1 MVPFHTL
8 MLRPYKKPNILII
21 NCFNDNNVVRR
32 GCRGSVPQQMT
43 TITLAGTLDRHQL
56 NVSTH
61 CEFHSGTYTSYNKL
75 AVTDMLVLTGLNT
88 SLDRMKQLTAYA
100 KTMNPSVVVVMGGPV
115 ARTLPNHA
123 SEFFDVVSGGDVE
136 ALVDIVNDVFC
147 GDYAASENAPRYDLA
162 PWGKLIGY
170 AETSRNCNFRCHFCS
185 MSAEDRKHFT
195 YDSSVIEQQVE
206 CMGKRQ
212 AVMFLDQNFFAG
224 PRANFR
230 ERMEILLRL
239 HREGKLKAW
248 SALVTSDFFKDP
260 NHVRLAKE
268 SGCIGLFS
276 GVESFSRDQIAAYKK
291 KQNLILPQEEVIMS
305 ALDAGVMFHY
315 GLIIDPSLRKLADIR
330 VELEFVQDND
340 RITLPS
346 FLSLTIP
353 LLGTPL
359 FEQRL
364 QEDLFLPNVRL
375 RDMDGRTLICKP
387 LDDLV
392 EVVELIRRIDYG
404 YMDRKALARRQWRF
418 YKRYRKK
425 LSFWGMASAMYS
437 TKVMGFP
444 RLSTEGR
451 EDRWFSRQNR
461 THVPGTEQLGNLYQ
475 PEVKM
480 ASRFEK
486 YFEPLQIT
494 DENGQLNESLL
505 PDLGDSSNEV
515 SVLVE
520 AV

>member
-1 MVPFHTL
+1 

-32 GCRGSVPQQMT
+32 GCRHSVPQQMT
-43 TITLAGTLDRHQL
+43 TIALAGTLDRGQL
-56 NVSTH
+56 NISTH
-61 CEFHSGTYTSYNKL
+61 CEFHSGTYTSYQQF
-75 AVTDMLVLTGLNT
+75 AVIDMLVLTGLNT
-88 SLDRMKQLTAYA
+88 SFDRMKQLTAYA
-100 KTMNPSVVVVMGGPV
+100 KTMNPSIVVVMGGPV
-115 ARTLPNHA
+115 ARTLPQHA
-123 SEFFDVVSGGDVE
+123 SKFFDEVSEGDVE

-147 GDYAASENAPRYDLA
+147 GDFAASEDAPRYDLA
-162 PWGKLIGY
+162 PWSKLIGY

-185 MSAEDRKHFT
+185 MSAENRKHVT
-195 YDSSVIEQQVE
+195 YESSVIEQQVE

-224 PRANFR
+224 PRAHFR

-260 NHVRLAKE
+260 SHVKLAKE
-268 SGCIGLFS
+268 SGCIGFFS
-276 GVESFSRDQIAAYKK
+276 GVESFSKEQIAAYKK
-291 KQNLILPQEEVIMS
+291 KQNLILPQEEIIMS
-305 ALDAGVMFHY
+305 ALNAGVMFHY
-315 GLIIDPSLRKLADIR
+315 GLIIDPTLRKLDDIKA
-330 VELEFVQDND
+330 ELEFVQNND

-387 LDDLV
+387 QDNLE
-392 EVVELIRRIDYG
+392 EVVKMIRSIDCG
-404 YMDRKALARRQWRF
+404 YMDRKALMRRQWRF
-418 YKRYRKK
+418 YKRYRDK
-425 LSFWGMASAMYS
+425 LSFWGMASALYS
-437 TKVMGFP
+437 TRVMGFP
-444 RLSTEGR
+444 RLSTQGR
-451 EDRWFSRQNR
+451 EDRWFNRTHR
-461 THVPGTEQLGNLYQ
+461 THVPATEALGNLYR
-475 PEVKM
+475 PEISM
-480 ASRFEK
+480 SSRFEN
-486 YFEPLQIT
+486 YFEALQIT
-494 DENGQLNESLL
+494 DDNGQLNESLEH
-505 PDLGDSSNEV
+505 DLGDSAEEYSI
-515 SVLVE
+515 LVE

>member
-1 MVPFHTL
+1 
-8 MLRPYKKPNILII
+8 MLRPYKKPSILII

-43 TITLAGTLDRHQL
+43 TISLAGTLDPQQL
-56 NVSTH
+56 DISTH
-61 CEFHSGTYTSYNKL
+61 CEFHSGTYTNYQKL
-75 AVTDMLVLTGLNT
+75 AVIDMLVLTGLNT
-88 SLDRMKQLTAYA
+88 SFDRMKQLTAHA
-100 KTMNPSVVVVMGGPV
+100 KTMNPSIVVVMGGPV
-115 ARTLPNHA
+115 ARTIPNHA
-123 SEFFDVVSGGDVE
+123 SEFFDEVSGGDVE

-147 GDYAASENAPRYDLA
+147 GNFAADQRTPRYDLA
-162 PWGKLIGY
+162 PWNKLIGY

-185 MSAEDRKHFT
+185 MSAENRKHFT
-195 YDSSVIEQQVE
+195 YESSVIEQQVE

-224 PRANFR
+224 PRVHFR
-230 ERMEILLRL
+230 ERMEVLLRL
-239 HREGKLKAW
+239 HRQGKLRAW

-276 GVESFSRDQIAAYKK
+276 GVESFSREQISAYKK

-315 GLIIDPSLRKLADIR
+315 GLIIDPSLRKLDDIKA
-330 VELEFVQDND
+330 ELEFVQNND

-364 QEDLFLPNVRL
+364 QENLFLPNLRL
-375 RDMDGRTLICKP
+375 RDMDGRTLTCKP
-387 LDDLV
+387 QDDLA
-392 EVVELIRRIDYG
+392 EVVELIRSIDYG
-404 YMDRKALARRQWRF
+404 YMDRKTLARRQWRF
-418 YKRYRKK
+418 YRRYRKK

-437 TKVMGFP
+437 TKIMGFP

-451 EDRWFSRQNR
+451 EDRWFRRTHR
-461 THVPGTEQLGNLYQ
+461 THVPGTETLGNLYY
-475 PEVKM
+475 PAIKM
-480 ASRFEK
+480 PGRFEK

-494 DENGQLNESLL
+494 DDNGQLNESLL
-505 PDLGDSSNEV
+505 SDLGDSSDEF